1 MSFILD
7 ALRKSDAER
16 QRGAAPG
23 LADVRY
29 AASRR
34 RNVWIPLLALVL
46 TLNIG
51 FMAWQWYAGQGKP
64 APVAPVAPAV
74 APVPAAA
81 PTAAPAAAPVSAPAA
96 AAEVRALARETVPA
110 EPVAVPE
117 VQSDLPGLA
126 PVAPQAAVPAPVP
139 VVAAPPPAT
148 PAATPSKIIADPALP
163 TLEQLLGA
171 GAIELP
177 PLNLDLLVYNESPA
191 VRFVVINGR
200 KYREGAQLTE
210 GPTLESITPE
220 SVILTSR
227 GQRYSLD
234 RK

>member
-1 MSFILD
+1 
-7 ALRKSDAER
+7 
-16 QRGAAPG
+16 
-23 LADVRY
+23 VRY

-51 FMAWQWYAGQGKP
+51 FMAWQWYAGQDQA
-64 APVAPVAPAV
+64 APVAAVAPSAP
-74 APVPAAA
+74 PVPAAPA
-81 PTAAPAAAPVSAPAA
+81 ETPVATPAITPTDIPAAAPA
-96 AAEVRALARETVPA
+96 VRALARETVPA
-110 EPVAVPE
+110 EPVVVPE
-117 VQSDLPGLA
+117 VESDLPGA
-126 PVAPQAAVPAPVP
+126 VPVAQAPAVPAPAAVS
-139 VVAAPPPAT
+139 AAPPPMT
-148 PAATPSKIIADPALP
+148 PQPAAAPSATPSKIIADPALP

-200 KYREGAQLTE
+200 KYREGVQLTE
-210 GPTLESITPE
+210 GPTLERITPE
-220 SVILTSR
+220 NVILTSR
-227 GQRYSLD
+227 GQRFTLD

>member
-29 AASRR
+29 APSRR

-64 APVAPVAPAV
+64 APVSDVEPAV
-74 APVPAAA
+74 APVPVAA
-81 PTAAPAAAPVSAPAA
+81 PVAAPAPAPVSAPAA

-139 VVAAPPPAT
+139 VSAAPPPA
-148 PAATPSKIIADPALP
+148 PPPATPSKIIADPALP

-200 KYREGAQLTE
+200 KYREGVQLTE
-210 GPTLESITPE
+210 GPTLERITPE
-220 SVILTSR
+220 NVILTSR
-227 GQRYSLD
+227 GQRFTLD

>member
-29 AASRR
+29 ATSRR

-51 FMAWQWYAGQGKP
+51 FMVWQWYAGQGKP
-64 APVAPVAPAV
+64 APVAVVEPAV
-74 APVPAAA
+74 APDAVAPAAQATAPVSTPAAA
-81 PTAAPAAAPVSAPAA
+81 P
-96 AAEVRALARETVPA
+96 EVRALARETVPA

-117 VQSDLPGLA
+117 VQSDLPGPA
-126 PVAPQAAVPAPVP
+126 PVAQQAAVPAAPPVIAVP
-139 VVAAPPPAT
+139 PVAAPP
-148 PAATPSKIIADPALP
+148 ATPSKIIADPALP
-163 TLEQLLGA
+163 TLDQLLGA
-171 GAIELP
+171 GVIELP
-177 PLNLDLLVYNESPA
+177 PLNLDLLVYNESAA

-220 SVILTSR
+220 NVILTSR
-227 GQRYSLD
+227 GQRFSLD

>member
-64 APVAPVAPAV
+64 APVAAVAPAV

-81 PTAAPAAAPVSAPAA
+81 PAPAPAPVSAPAA
-96 AAEVRALARETVPA
+96 APAVRALARETVPA

-227 GQRYSLD
+227 GQRFSLD

>member
-29 AASRR
+29 ATHRSQ
-34 RNVWIPLLALVL
+34 RNIWVPLLAVVL
-46 TLNIG
+46 AVNIG
-51 FMAWQWYAGQGKP
+51 FMAWLWYDKSTAS
-64 APVAPVAPAV
+64 APADPMKLS
-74 APVPAAA
+74 APIAAAVPAAVSA
-81 PTAAPAAAPVSAPAA
+81 TAPA
-96 AAEVRALARETVPA
+96 VRALAREATAV
-110 EPVAVPE
+110 EPVVAPE
-117 VQSDLPGLA
+117 VDSDLPRE
-126 PVAPQAAVPAPVP
+126 
-139 VVAAPPPAT
+139 PPAT
-148 PAATPSKIIADPALP
+148 QIAERPVAAAARPDVGKGSSPASKIISDPGLP
-163 TLEQLLGA
+163 TVEQLIGA
-171 GAIELP
+171 GMLDLP
-177 PLNLDLLVYNESPA
+177 VLNLDLLVYNDVPG

-220 SVILTSR
+220 GVVLASQ
-227 GQRYSLD
+227 GQRFTLN

>member
-29 AASRR
+29 AAGRR

-51 FMAWQWYAGQGKP
+51 FMAWQWYAGKSSP
-64 APVAPVAPAV
+64 APAAAVEQSPPSVPAAPAV
-74 APVPAAA
+74 PATVPLD
-81 PTAAPAAAPVSAPAA
+81 APAAAP
-96 AAEVRALARETVPA
+96 EVRALARETVPA

-117 VQSDLPGLA
+117 VESDLPGDA
-126 PVAPQAAVPAPVP
+126 PAVQEAAVPVPAP
-139 VVAAPPPAT
+139 ANTAQPPAR
-148 PAATPSKIIADPALP
+148 PSKIIPDPGLP
-163 TLEQLLGA
+163 TLEQLLGT
-171 GAIELP
+171 GALELP

-200 KYREGAQLTE
+200 KYREGVPLTE
-210 GPTLESITPE
+210 GPTLESITPDN
-220 SVILTSR
+220 VILTSH
-227 GQRYSLD
+227 GQRFTLD